1 MRGSKPE
8 PYPGVVNARVVVWA
22 YPRSL
27 LKIEYLLAR
36 GEAGAI
42 ASVILLFS
50 ENLKPL

>member
-1 MRGSKPE
+1 MRSSKPE
-8 PYPGVVNARVVVWA
+8 PYPGVVNARVVVRA